1 MPTDAAPQTANNPLP
16 WNALALRLLLTLALP
31 PLLAL
36 TSVRLV
42 MTELFVQIEYQR
54 PGFPADR
61 YGFSRAERL
70 HYAPYAVRYLHND
83 AGISYLGDLT
93 FPDGSALF
101 NAREL
106 QHMADVKAVTRVAFQ
121 VHRALLVAA
130 GVSALLLARRRVARR
145 ALWRALAD
153 GGLITIVLIVVLGV
167 LIVASWDLFFDSFHA
182 LFFEGDT
189 WVFRT
194 SDTLIRLFP
203 EQFWFD
209 AALTVAALTVSGSL
223 LAMLIGWRMERRM
236 DGTQSEAGRDLA
248 IPPR

>member
-1 MPTDAAPQTANNPLP
+1 MPEDAAPQMAHDPLP

-42 MTELFVQIEYQR
+42 MSELFVQIEYHR

-61 YGFSRAERL
+61 YGFSRDDRL
-70 HYAPYAVRYLHND
+70 HYAPFAVRYLHND
-83 AGISYLGDLT
+83 AGISYLADLT
-93 FPDGSALF
+93 FPDGSPLF
-101 NAREL
+101 NEREL
-106 QHMADVKAVTRVAFQ
+106 QHMADVKTVTRAAFQ
-121 VHRALLVAA
+121 VHTALLVAS
-130 GVSALLLARRRVARR
+130 GVSALLLARHRATRR
-145 ALWRALAD
+145 ALWRALGD
-153 GGLITIVLIVVLGV
+153 GGLLTIALILVLAALV
-167 LIVASWDLFFDSFHA
+167 VASWDLFFDGFHT

-209 AALTVAALTVSGSL
+209 AALTVAFLTVSGSM
-223 LAMLIGWRMERRM
+223 LAMIVAWRMERRRSEAL
-236 DGTQSEAGRDLA
+236 SEAGRDLA
-248 IPPR
+248 IPSR

>member
-1 MPTDAAPQTANNPLP
+1 MPTDTAPQTAESPLP
-16 WNALALRLLLTLALP
+16 WNAQALRLLLTLALP
-31 PLLAL
+31 PLLVL

-42 MTELFVQIEYQR
+42 MAEWFVQAEYHR

-61 YGFSRAERL
+61 YGFSRDERL
-70 HYAPYAVRYLHND
+70 HYAPFAVRYLRND

-93 FPDGSALF
+93 FPDGSPLF
-101 NAREL
+101 NEREL
-106 QHMADVKAVTRVAFQ
+106 QHMADVKTVTRAAFQ

-130 GVSALLLARRRVARR
+130 GVSALLLARRRVTRR
-145 ALWRALAD
+145 ALWRALGD
-153 GGLITIVLIVVLGV
+153 GSLLTIASILVLAVLV
-167 LIVASWDLFFDSFHA
+167 LASWDLFFDSFHA

-209 AALTVAALTVSGSL
+209 AALTVAVLTVSGSL
-223 LAMLIGWRMERRM
+223 LAMLVAWRMERRM
-236 DGTQSEAGRDLA
+236 SKAQSTTGRDLA
-248 IPPR
+248 IPSR

>member
-1 MPTDAAPQTANNPLP
+1 MPADSTPQVARAPLP

-42 MTELFVQIEYQR
+42 MTSLFVQIEYQR

-61 YGFSRAERL
+61 YGFSRDERL
-70 HYAPYAVRYLHND
+70 HYAPFAVRYLHND
-83 AGISYLGDLT
+83 AAISYLGDLT
-93 FPDGSALF
+93 FPDGSPLF
-101 NAREL
+101 NEREL
-106 QHMADVKAVTRVAFQ
+106 QHMADVKTVTRTAFQ
-121 VHRALLVAA
+121 VHRALLVAS
-130 GVSALLLARRRVARR
+130 GVSALLLARRRATRR
-145 ALWRALAD
+145 TLWRALGD
-153 GGLITIVLIVVLGV
+153 GGLLTIAVILVLAVLV
-167 LIVASWDLFFDSFHA
+167 VASWDLFFDGFHA

-209 AALTVAALTVSGSL
+209 AALTVAFLTVSGSL
-223 LAMLIGWRMERRM
+223 LAMIVAWRMERR
-236 DGTQSEAGRDLA
+236 TLTAQSETGRDLA
-248 IPPR
+248 IPSR